1 MVSLRGRLFAAV
13 MTLGV
18 LAACGA
24 RTGTASGRPFDGSVA
39 TDASADDAKADTA
52 PPSVC
57 TSTVVP
63 HEQCFTKAELEAI
76 WNNPPLG
83 GDSVDAGP
91 PPFDPDGCLP
101 PEVVRDTCCNVAMTG
116 PRFQAGVCCYTFCSG
131 SCC

>member
-1 MVSLRGRLFAAV
+1 MVSLRGHLFAAV
-13 MTLGV
+13 VTLGA

-24 RTGTASGRPFDGSVA
+24 RTGTSSGTSADASVA
-39 TDASADDAKADTA
+39 ADAEADTA
-52 PPSVC
+52 PPPVC

-101 PEVVRDTCCNVAMTG
+101 PSVVRDTCCNVAMSG
-116 PRFQAGVCCYTFCSG
+116 PRFQAGVCCYTFCTG